1 MNMKRAFL
9 RAALFAA
16 AAAVLP
22 AGAQDP
28 TPFKPYAVSPRIIRI
43 GNTPQITLCKGGK
56 SDIEVVKPKEPA
68 VDAAVKELVSRL
80 HEITGTKPRIV
91 AQASGNAPAF
101 YLGRCPEAEK
111 LGLKPEKLDRDGFF
125 IKTDGNRIFITGCD
139 GGKGTKFQRAT
150 LYGVFDFLE
159 RFAGVRYY
167 VPGEIGTV
175 VPKKKEWTLPA
186 IDITE
191 RPDTQRRIIYCYPCN
206 RPPLDVSHYY
216 YPGLTPKAR
225 IPLTWRNSTRRTL
238 GANHGLNAIQLPQ
251 RFAKTHPEYF
261 ALTKDGKRF
270 DHTYSRTV
278 PSHVY
283 GHLCFSS
290 EGLKNEVYLDAVA
303 ALTGQPASSRG
314 ITRWNHQ
321 WDTEAVS
328 ICPNDG
334 IYWCQCEKCKA
345 VEKQGKQA
353 INDHIWKF
361 RVDIANRLKKNKIPG
376 YVTANSYAQF
386 SLMPSMELP
395 DNINASIT
403 PPGPWSMNI
412 PSIREREE
420 KRLQAWVERV
430 KHKVTIG
437 TYATKALALLAEVP
451 NFTPRAIG
459 AYFKAQK
466 DRIYGCFLEV
476 GSDHWMFDFMN
487 CYVFSKVMW
496 NMDTDVEALIDE
508 HCRFMFGPAAPLM
521 NKFYREIEELWM
533 GRIMRNTIQTP
544 LGEKWQIPSL
554 NEVWTKIYSPQ
565 KIAEIGKLLDQAEK
579 AAAADPEALKRVKFI
594 RREIWAPVVEAARD
608 FQLDAFDRSAWTLNA
623 ADAAGITLDGNLDE
637 PAWKNAEAVWLNV
650 NPFKRNASS
659 AKVEVQ
665 TRVKML
671 QDKEFFYF
679 GYEAEEPETAAMQ
692 TSPGRKDE
700 DSEIWMDNCAEIFL
714 APELSS
720 QIIYQFMFD
729 SNGVKCD
736 LKNTLFKTDSKYNTG
751 FEVKTKILPG
761 KMWTAEVRIPRKAMP
776 ELAGKKRIVGNFTR
790 RRVLRE
796 KKVGTVSYVW
806 YPKLK
811 NTPEYCGFIQL
822 EKEPGP
828 VNLIQCGDFDRE
840 QKKFRIGAWRI
851 GRTVLPEKAIFMTG
865 GSSLRL
871 EGETRYAMQQI
882 PIQPGHRYR
891 VSFYVKSEEMLPGLR
906 ASIRFGG
913 GEVKNLSLFDRPTNM
928 LVGTHKWRRFVVVFR
943 APPKFGTAHKPHIA
957 FFLFTKNSGRCWIDH
972 VELVELDK

>member
-1 MNMKRAFL
+1 MNMKKAFL
-9 RAALFAA
+9 RAALLSLTMAA
-16 AAAVLP
+16 A

-28 TPFKPYAVSPRIIRI
+28 APFKPYAVSPRVVKI
-43 GNTPQITLCKGGK
+43 GNTPQITLCRDGK
-56 SDIEVVKPKEPA
+56 ATFEIVKPADPA
-68 VDAAVKELVSRL
+68 VDNAVNELKTRL
-80 HEITGTKPRIV
+80 FEITGAKAQIV
-91 AQASGNAPAF
+91 AKASGKVPAF

-139 GGKGTKFQRAT
+139 GGKGTKLQRAT

-167 VPGEIGTV
+167 FPGEIGTI
-175 VPKKKEWTLPA
+175 VPKKRDWALPA
-186 IDITE
+186 IDIAE
-191 RPDTQRRIIYCYPCN
+191 RPDTQRRIIYCYPCA
-206 RPPLDVSHYY
+206 RPPLDVSKYY
-216 YPGLTPKAR
+216 YPGLTARTR

-238 GANHGLNAIQLPQ
+238 GANHGLNALQLPQ
-251 RFAKTHPEYF
+251 RFSKTHPEYF

-321 WDTEAVS
+321 WDPEGVS

-334 IYWCQCEKCKA
+334 IYWCQCEKCRDIPKKGAQA
-345 VEKQGKQA
+345 V
-353 INDHIWKF
+353 NDHIWKF
-361 RVDIANRLKKNKIPG
+361 RVDIANRLKQNKIPG

-403 PPGPWSMNI
+403 QPGPWSMNV
-412 PSIREREE
+412 PSIREREDRRMRE
-420 KRLQAWVERV
+420 WVKRV

-437 TYATKALALLAEVP
+437 TYATKALALVAEVP
-451 NFTPRAIG
+451 NVTPRAVG
-459 AYFKAQK
+459 AFLKSRK
-466 DRIYGCFLEV
+466 DSIYGCFFEV
-476 GSDHWMFDFMN
+476 GSDHWMFDCLN
-487 CYVFSKVMW
+487 CYVFAKVMW
-496 NMDTDVEALIDE
+496 NMETDVEALLDE
-508 HCRFMFGPAAPLM
+508 HCRLMYGPAAPQM
-521 NKFYREIEELWM
+521 NGFYRELEDIWM
-533 GRIMRNTIQTP
+533 NKIMRRTDSTSV
-544 LGEKWQIPSL
+544 GEKWQIPSVH
-554 NEVWTKIYSPQ
+554 EIWTKIYSPE
-565 KIAEIGKLLDQAEK
+565 KVAEIGKLLDQAEK

-594 RREIWAPVVEAARD
+594 RQEIWGPVVGAAKD
-608 FQLDAFDRSAWTLNA
+608 FQSDTFDRSAWTLRA
-623 ADAAGITLDGNLDE
+623 ADAAGIVLDGDLDE
-637 PAWKNAEAVWLNV
+637 PAWKKAEPVWLNV
-650 NPFKRNASS
+650 NPFKRNAAS

-665 TRVKML
+665 TRVRML
-671 QDKEFFYF
+671 QDGEFFYF
-679 GYEAEEPETAAMQ
+679 GLEADEPETAAMRA
-692 TSPGRKDE
+692 SPGRKDD

-714 APELSS
+714 APDLSS
-720 QIIYQFMFD
+720 RLIYQFIFD

-736 LKNTLFKTDSKYNTG
+736 LKNSLHKADPKYDTN
-751 FEVKTKILPG
+751 FEVKTKIIPG

-776 ELAGKKRIVGNFTR
+776 ELTGKNKIVGNFTR
-790 RRVLRE
+790 RRVLTG

-822 EKEPGP
+822 EKKAGP
-828 VNLIQCGDFDRE
+828 ANLIQCGDFD
-840 QKKFRIGAWRI
+840 QAPGKHRIGAWNV
-851 GRTVLPEKAIFMTG
+851 GKTVLPEKGIFMTK

-871 EGETRYAMQQI
+871 EGETRYASQPI

-891 VSFYVKSEEMLPGLR
+891 ISFYVKSEDMKPGLR

-913 GEVKNLSLFDRPTNM
+913 SGIKNLSLFERPTNM
-928 LVGTHKWRRFVVVFR
+928 LVGTHKWRRMVLTFR
-943 APPKFGTAHKPHIA
+943 APPKFGTEHKPHIA

-972 VELVELDK
+972 VELVELVK